1 MPSQSQSQSRKF
13 FLARSFGAL
22 LSFRSFAYRLRPLFP
37 IELGNNLSQAGR
49 AMLVLKFSRDGPK
62 FLGRVLPASFHRFS
76 SLFAPTHLSSAILER
91 RQLGRPQS
99 FELLLSFHA
108 ASQAGIWTSAQPYH
122 CPWPSAW
129 LGRCGMRPR
138 QPAAVSLSRTHQRI
152 PATQV
157 WNLSSFPP
165 FDTSTPPPQ
174 PPSWPTMTN
183 PIGQENQNTGTT
195 GLLSALSQRV
205 LQ

>member
-1 MPSQSQSQSRKF
+1 
-13 FLARSFGAL
+13 
-22 LSFRSFAYRLRPLFP
+22 
-37 IELGNNLSQAGR
+37 
-49 AMLVLKFSRDGPK
+49 MLVIKFSRDGSK
-62 FLGRVLPASFHRFS
+62 LLGRVLPASFHRFS
-76 SLFAPTHLSSAILER
+76 SLCPPTHLSSAILER

-99 FELLLSFHA
+99 FGILLSFHA
-108 ASQAGIWTSAQPYH
+108 ASQAGFWTSTQPYH

-138 QPAAVSLSRTHQRI
+138 QPAAVRSRTHQRI

-157 WNLSSFPP
+157 WNLSSFP

-183 PIGQENQNTGTT
+183 PIGQQNQNTGTT
-195 GLLSALSQRV
+195 GLLSALSPRV